1 MNSIQLK
8 ARLHLMAEKNN
19 KYGDYINDI
28 INVIMRYYYCITDYY
43 EKDAE
48 KTFARFLKTGVLS
61 F

>member
-19 KYGDYINDI
+19 PYGDYIHDI
-28 INVIMRYYYCITDYY
+28 INIIMRQYYCIADYY
-43 EKDAE
+43 EEDAE
-48 KTFARFLKTGVLS
+48 KTLTRFLNTGVLS